1 MSSDSKE
8 PSADQAAPF
17 DWRAI
22 IPPHPAAELFPL
34 MAEAE
39 LKELAADIKA
49 NGVVDS
55 IVIFHDRDDQKSLLD
70 GRNRLDALALLGL
83 LNIGNNYL
91 RAVDVGGREM
101 AVHHVFEKDDENP
114 YALALSYNVHRRH
127 LTAEQKR
134 DLIAKV
140 LKVTPGASNNS
151 IAKQVKAD
159 DKTVAAVRRELEANS
174 EIPNKPRVEASGRN
188 ARGRKAG
195 STPKPKAETPVLTVT
210 GIKRRAKALGV
221 RFSGRDDTFGFKVI
235 FGDRAWG
242 NLNLDGASA
251 RLDEIEREIQAKTG
265 TITGNGDDKAKLD
278 EPQPNGSG
286 NSDPDSDGV
295 EKMKQALGAAE
306 ETQAP
311 AEDFSI
317 ADSDQEAGAYLEA
330 LGPDRFFAALQYA
343 PKLKAEIERRKGR
356 ANLAKA
362 LATISDPTKTLTPA
376 LITKAID
383 FLPADLFVEGFIQAQ
398 RLQAALEEAN
408 AAKRLATSTYTQ
420 TELLKNSRGGMSPE
434 AVRLAADRAE
444 ERSKST
450 AEARVS

>member
-188 ARGRKAG
+188 ARGRKTG

-295 EKMKQALGAAE
+295 EKMKQALGATKAE
-306 ETQAP
+306 TPTTTPIEANGEDEDDETEEQKFRLEHIHQTLRVLHYLLAIETWIPADINMVAMAMLVREEEDNLRRRRPIRARRRRASRTRAPGRPRTRRPPPPTAPRARAP
-311 AEDFSI
+311 AWRHS
-317 ADSDQEAGAYLEA
+317 SSK
-330 LGPDRFFAALQYA
+330 PVA
-343 PKLKAEIERRKGR
+343 PASRSVSRSGLIVLSANPRRR
-356 ANLAKA
+356 R
-362 LATISDPTKTLTPA
+362 T
-376 LITKAID
+376 
-383 FLPADLFVEGFIQAQ
+383 
-398 RLQAALEEAN
+398 
-408 AAKRLATSTYTQ
+408 
-420 TELLKNSRGGMSPE
+420 
-434 AVRLAADRAE
+434 
-444 ERSKST
+444 RSC
-450 AEARVS
+450 RPRR